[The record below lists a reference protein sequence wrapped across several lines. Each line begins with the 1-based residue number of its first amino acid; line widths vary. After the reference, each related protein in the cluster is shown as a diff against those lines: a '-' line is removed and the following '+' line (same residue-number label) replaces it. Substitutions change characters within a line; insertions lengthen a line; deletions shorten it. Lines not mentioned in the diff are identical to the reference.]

1 MDSGKAN
8 MAIVQIHATVKG
20 RVQGVG
26 FRNWTYS
33 QARLF
38 GVTGWVKNAPDGDVA
53 ILAEGDDA
61 QIGEFIEAI
70 KQGPRLSKITEVAV
84 RSKELVSRE
93 FGDFQVVK
101 E

>member
-1 MDSGKAN
+1 
-8 MAIVQIHATVKG
+8 MAITQIHATVRG

-38 GVTGWVKNAPDGDVA
+38 GVTGWVKNAPGGEVA
-53 ILAEGDDA
+53 VLAEGDES
-61 QIGEFIEAI
+61 QISEFIEAL
-70 KQGPRLSKITEVAV
+70 KQGPRLSKITEVV
-84 RSKELVSRE
+84 VESKSLEGRE
-93 FGDFQVVK
+93 HADFQVVK

>member
-1 MDSGKAN
+1 MT
-8 MAIVQIHATVKG
+8 IIQINAMVKG

-38 GVTGWVKNAPDGDVA
+38 GLTGWVKNAPEGEVS
-53 ILAEGDDA
+53 ILAEGEEE
-61 QIGEFIEAI
+61 QLEEFLTAL
-70 KQGPRLSKITEVAV
+70 KQGPRLSRISDVIVERKTV
-84 RSKELVSRE
+84 VSRDYQNFE
-93 FGDFQVVK
+93 VLK

>member
-1 MDSGKAN
+1 

-38 GVTGWVKNAPDGDVA
+38 GVTGWVKNAPEGVVS
-53 ILAEGDDA
+53 ILAEGDETN
-61 QIGEFIEAI
+61 IGEFIEAI

-84 RSKELVSRE
+84 QSKELESRE
-93 FGDFQVVK
+93 YSDFQVVK